1 MTAISCKN
9 LSKTFT
15 QGEQTV
21 IGLDNVS
28 LDIESGDVV
37 CLSGPSGSGK
47 TTLLNAMG
55 GLDTPDS
62 GEISVGGVRVDL
74 LNKGERADMRLN
86 KIGFVFQAYNLI
98 PVLTAQE
105 NIEFVMQV
113 QGVPAQQRHE
123 KSLAILEE
131 VGLAGLENRRPAQL
145 SGGQQQR
152 VAVAR
157 AIVSKPTLV
166 LADEPTAN
174 LDSAN
179 AVQLIKLFLE
189 LNQKL
194 GITFIIATHDTR
206 VMSYCRR
213 LITMVDG
220 KIVANVVRAAEAS
233 SAIASPIAL
242 GAESVQR

>member
-9 LSKTFT
+9 LSKTFL
-15 QGEQTV
+15 QGEQKV

-28 LDIESGDVV
+28 IDIQSGEVV

-55 GLDTPDS
+55 GLDTPDC
-62 GEISVGGVRVDL
+62 GEIMVGNLRVDHMD
-74 LNKGERADMRLN
+74 KAQRADMRLN

-105 NIEFVMQV
+105 NIEFVMQLR
-113 QGVPAQQRHE
+113 GVPADLRH
-123 KSLAILEE
+123 KRSSAILEE
-131 VGLAGLENRRPAQL
+131 VGLQGLENRRPAQL

-157 AIVSKPTLV
+157 AIVSEPTLV

-174 LDSAN
+174 LDSNN

-194 GITFIIATHDTR
+194 GITFVIATHDVR

-213 LITMVDG
+213 MISMVDG
-220 KIVANVVRAAEAS
+220 KIVNDVLQPLNDS
-233 SAIASPIAL
+233 LI
-242 GAESVQR
+242 

>member
-9 LSKTFT
+9 LSKTFL
-15 QGEQTV
+15 QGEQKV

-28 LDIESGDVV
+28 IDIQSGEVV

-55 GLDTPDS
+55 GLDTPDC
-62 GEISVGGVRVDL
+62 GEIMVGNLRVDPMV
-74 LNKGERADMRLN
+74 KAQRADMRLN

-105 NIEFVMQV
+105 NIEFVMQSS
-113 QGVPAQQRHE
+113 GVPADLRH
-123 KSLAILEE
+123 KRSSAILEE
-131 VGLAGLENRRPAQL
+131 VGLQGLENRRPAQL

-157 AIVSKPTLV
+157 AIVSEPTLV

-174 LDSAN
+174 LDSNN

-194 GITFIIATHDTR
+194 GITFVIATHDVR

-213 LITMVDG
+213 MISMVDG
-220 KIVANVVRAAEAS
+220 KIVNDVLQPPNDS
-233 SAIASPIAL
+233 LI
-242 GAESVQR
+242 

>member
-9 LSKTFT
+9 LCKTFI
-15 QGEQTV
+15 QGDQIVT
-21 IGLDNVS
+21 GLDQVS
-28 LDIESGDVV
+28 IDIQSGEVV

-62 GEISVGGVRVDL
+62 GEISVGDLRVDKL
-74 LNKGERADMRLN
+74 DKAQRADMRLN

-113 QGVPAQQRHE
+113 QGVPAEQRHK
-123 KSLAILEE
+123 KSLSILQE
-131 VGLAGLENRRPAQL
+131 VGLVGLEHRRPAQL

-157 AIVSKPTLV
+157 AIVSEPTLV

-174 LDSAN
+174 LDSTN
-179 AVQLIKLFLE
+179 AVQLIELFLE
-189 LNQKL
+189 LNEKL
-194 GITFIIATHDTR
+194 GITFVIATHDTR

-213 LITMVDG
+213 MIHMVDG
-220 KIVANVVRAAEAS
+220 RIVSDVAQPVIQSNAPDIGQASLAE
-233 SAIASPIAL
+233 
-242 GAESVQR
+242 